1 MKVMTDHTHLVEV
14 DHLLVRS
21 WMCLLQLE
29 DLMRFISVIHV
40 DVLDTLQ
47 QLQFSLKS
55 VTSYYTYGVCVLG

>member
-14 DHLLVRS
+14 DHLLVHS
-21 WMCLLQLE
+21 WMCLLELE

-55 VTSYYTYGVCVLG
+55 VTSYYGVCVLG

>member
-1 MKVMTDHTHLVEV
+1 MKVMTEHKHLVEV

-29 DLMRFISVIHV
+29 DLMSFISAIHV
-40 DVLDTLQ
+40 GVLDTLQ

-55 VTSYYTYGVCVLG
+55 VTYYYTYRVCDLG